1 MVKVRASERSD
12 KPSRNRSA
20 QIRIVLGIVTTVLV
34 GFILIFAVAN
44 NKSGEQD
51 SDSGRAQSEPEP
63 ICRADGQFVAG
74 FMSPQVD
81 DADTDAMLERM
92 NTDAVTFGGRIVPAT
107 AEDYPEEV
115 VEVVGDRQIYEYT
128 VTLNWQGVDLSSTDT
143 IVEVGDTEYG
153 IIQAGDEGVVITES
167 VNGGDA
173 FHSLIRVSEERGNN
187 AYIGLPV
194 PQMRTTGE
202 TWLPDNSYADVI
214 DGFAEKFVD
223 AYHQRGADGYYLAME
238 MPLTDTSHWDP
249 VTDYYSRQTQI
260 INDVSEGATV
270 LISPYLDGREDSETI
285 SPETATL
292 GYQKLL
298 DLNNGT
304 RILVSPQDGLGV
316 DTTAL
321 EADESEEH
329 QFTAEDYF
337 EALQEVEPERLYVT
351 VEAMHPGGGSSD
363 SREPTSR
370 DRVEEQ
376 LDASEPYVNG
386 AIGFQWADPNS
397 MIQIPHIGEG
407 ACAAGPGK
415 LN

>member
-1 MVKVRASERSD
+1 MSKARPSERA
-12 KPSRNRSA
+12 KAPNQKR
-20 QIRIVLGIVTTVLV
+20 VLLGILAAVFV
-34 GFILIFAVAN
+34 GAILIFAVVLSKEA
-44 NKSGEQD
+44 GEQN
-51 SDSGRAQSEPEP
+51 AVPAPAPSEPEP
-63 ICRADGQFVAG
+63 ICRAEGQFVAG

-81 DADTDAMLERM
+81 DADTNAMLERT

-107 AEDYPEEV
+107 DEDFPDEVIEAVEER
-115 VEVVGDRQIYEYT
+115 GIYEYT
-128 VTLNWQGVDLSSTDT
+128 VSMNWQGLDLDSSDT

-153 IIQAGDEGVVITES
+153 IIQAGDDSVVITES
-167 VNGGDA
+167 VHGGDP
-173 FHSLIRVSEERGNN
+173 FHSLTRVSEDRGNN
-187 AYIGLPV
+187 AFIGLPV
-194 PQMRTTGE
+194 PQMRTSGE

-214 DGFAEKFVD
+214 DGFAKKFVD
-223 AYHQRGADGYYLAME
+223 VYHQRGADGYYLAME

-260 INDVSEGATV
+260 IDDVSEGSTV
-270 LISPYLDGREDSETI
+270 LISPYLEGRDDSETI
-285 SPETATL
+285 SPETAAQ

-321 EADESEEH
+321 EADESDEH

-337 EALQEVEPERLYVT
+337 AALQEVEPERLYVT
-351 VEAMHPGGGSSD
+351 VEAMRPGGGSSE

-376 LDASEPYVNG
+376 LDATDPYVNG
-386 AIGFQWADPNS
+386 AIGFQWAEPNS
-397 MIQIPHIGEG
+397 MVYLPHIGDG
-407 ACAAGPGK
+407 ACAAGPGQLK
-415 LN
+415 

>member
-1 MVKVRASERSD
+1 
-12 KPSRNRSA
+12 
-20 QIRIVLGIVTTVLV
+20 
-34 GFILIFAVAN
+34 
-44 NKSGEQD
+44 
-51 SDSGRAQSEPEP
+51 
-63 ICRADGQFVAG
+63 
-74 FMSPQVD
+74 MSPQVD
-81 DADTDAMLERM
+81 DADTDTMLERM

-304 RILVSPQDGLGV
+304 HILVSPQDGLGV